1 MKRFCRSVLFC
12 SLYLLSGGSCEVRA
26 ASWMQGVMDTVR
38 ISLRDR
44 PHYFLNLAGF
54 NSFIS
59 GDAANFFGFRTGIDY
74 HHRIRFGM
82 GFFLM
87 NPNDVTSTITV
98 KEDTLETQLSGELQ
112 VRYFSV
118 TAEYVFYNRRP
129 WQFSVFPID
138 IGLGGAHYRYISQLG
153 DKPRLETPD
162 VPLVFY
168 QPSVTAQYYLFSW
181 FGLSASLGYRMTLYA
196 SGQVKEDWSAIG
208 FSAGVRVLVD
218 ELYREVFP
226 EGITIGTHHI
236 K

>member
-1 MKRFCRSVLFC
+1 MATLLFLT
-12 SLYLLSGGSCEVRA
+12 SSGIGLRAESGVR
-26 ASWMQGVMDTVR
+26 D
-38 ISLRDR
+38 LRDTLRFSLQQR

-59 GDAANFFGFRTGIDY
+59 GDAANFFGFRTGVDY
-74 HHRIRFGM
+74 NHRIRFGM

-98 KEDTLETQLSGELQ
+98 TEDTLESELSGELQ

-118 TAEYVFYNRRP
+118 TSEYVFYNRRP

-138 IGLGGAHYRYISQLG
+138 IGVGGAHYRYISQRG
-153 DKPRLETPD
+153 DRPRLETPD

-168 QPSVTAQYYLFSW
+168 QPSVTAQYYLFRW
-181 FGLSASLGYRMTLYA
+181 FGLSASLGYRMTLYS

-208 FSAGVRVLVD
+208 FSAGIKVLMD

-226 EGITIGTHHI
+226 AGITIGSHHL